1 METDAQETAEVES
14 DGAEDRTAQL
24 ADAKALADER
34 YKELQYAR
42 AEIENVRKR
51 AERIA
56 ADRLSAGRRALL
68 VKFLPVLDNLQRA
81 LTYED
86 SEGLRG
92 GLQATLKGF
101 ESLLA
106 AEGVKPIE
114 VVGKPF
120 DPRMAESIQSREV
133 PAGDD
138 DLVLEEVQRG
148 YKLGDEL
155 LRPAQVVVSKRAK
168 NADEPSA

>member
-1 METDAQETAEVES
+1 METDAQETAEVER
-14 DGAEDRTAQL
+14 DGADDRTSQL
-24 ADAKALADER
+24 ADAKALAEER

-56 ADRLSAGRRALL
+56 GDRLGAGRRALL
-68 VKFLPVLDNLQRA
+68 GKFLPVLDNLKRA

-86 SEGLRG
+86 SDGLRD

-101 ESLLA
+101 EALLA
-106 AEGVKPIE
+106 AEGVKPVE

-120 DPRMAESIQSREV
+120 DPRIAESIQSREV
-133 PAGDD
+133 PEGDD

-148 YKLGDEL
+148 YVLGDEL
-155 LRPAQVVVSKRAK
+155 LRPAQVIVSKRASH
-168 NADEPSA
+168 DEPGA